1 MSAILMES
9 LGGMICGS
17 LNDRRPISNDDDV
30 VILILPDHESLSA
43 VENIADILAG
53 DDDTPVRLSM
63 EMHFLLILLSSVVKF
78 RVFFL
83 PCFYMKYK

>member
-63 EMHFLLILLSSVVKF
+63 EMHFLLV
-78 RVFFL
+78 L